1 MILYKIFYKACQNVL
16 FIFFSL
22 IEVLYSL
29 FKEFIDTVFK
39 FKVDFLLKALI
50 VFLRKN
56 YMYIIFFFIKIKI
69 LRVINS
75 KMPDIKA
82 KSRNSNNKGFNNSGG
97 RSSYVNNTNH
107 IGGKAGNGPKNGCN
121 SNAGNFKKS
130 RENIDTASVAT
141 TSLTGFNSL
150 SADNPDIQQQ
160 HNGKNWA
167 CFALLSS
174 TDAKGGIHNLRQ
186 PNLT

>member
-1 MILYKIFYKACQNVL
+1 
-16 FIFFSL
+16 
-22 IEVLYSL
+22 
-29 FKEFIDTVFK
+29 
-39 FKVDFLLKALI
+39 
-50 VFLRKN
+50 
-56 YMYIIFFFIKIKI
+56 
-69 LRVINS
+69 
-75 KMPDIKA
+75 MPDIKA

-97 RSSYVNNTNH
+97 RSYVNTNH
-107 IGGKAGNGPKNGCN
+107 IGNAGPKNGCN
-121 SNAGNFKKS
+121 ANAGNFKKS